1 MLKAKCKQ
9 LGTIE
14 NVGDLGSNEST
25 MKIELNEEDMDL
37 KGRGVEKNKQK
48 IKKVRS
54 EKEF

>member
-1 MLKAKCKQ
+1 M
-9 LGTIE
+9 
-14 NVGDLGSNEST
+14 